1 MKQWQW
7 AFAQAFLTII
17 VSAVIGGIFWVSYTE
32 SNKPLSIFGPEIKP
46 TKIPEDRLARQVY
59 FLTDNAKG
67 LIEAVGC
74 SEELNKGW
82 LNKEIGTF
90 AFKKERDKKRYQE
103 QLDDCTKKIYMYSFM
118 LKNNIEGIR
127 AGIGGAID

>member
-59 FLTDNAKG
+59 WLYLWSEYRERLVTLCITDPEYSPNYSTYYYSQECLRKCPLPLFHLT
-67 LIEAVGC
+67 LF
-74 SEELNKGW
+74 SLF
-82 LNKEIGTF
+82 T
-90 AFKKERDKKRYQE
+90 
-103 QLDDCTKKIYMYSFM
+103 
-118 LKNNIEGIR
+118 
-127 AGIGGAID
+127 